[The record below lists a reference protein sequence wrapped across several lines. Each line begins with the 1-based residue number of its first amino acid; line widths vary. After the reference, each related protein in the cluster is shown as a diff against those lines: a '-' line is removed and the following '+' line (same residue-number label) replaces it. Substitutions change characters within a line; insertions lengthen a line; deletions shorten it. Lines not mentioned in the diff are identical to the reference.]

1 MSATGYF
8 TSRPTAVKIT
18 YIKLFES
25 SVNITTGITFM
36 HITFYH
42 FHNILRLFVLSKF
55 VFTKSETMRD
65 YYL

>member
-8 TSRPTAVKIT
+8 TTRPTAVKIT
-18 YIKLFES
+18 QIKLFES
-25 SVNITTGITFM
+25 SLNLTKGITFM

>member
-8 TSRPTAVKIT
+8 TTRPTAVKIT
-18 YIKLFES
+18 QIKLFES
-25 SVNITTGITFM
+25 SLNLTTGITFM

-55 VFTKSETMRD
+55 VFTTGETMRD